1 MGGVPARLT
10 GAAGRGLPVQSGPMM
25 VTDLNHVLG
34 MGDDAPRPARRLTEH
49 LTTIVRAATAAE
61 RAGEWWTSAIPCRR
75 RPGRRACLGRIAILR
90 DQPPVPIHWRCS
102 NCTDEGTI
110 SNWEGSPYDLRR
122 RGLSAVDE
130 IHEVVVGDEIAASL
144 RGLVL
149 LDPDCERLVFAMHA
163 HPRGAALHAGADDL
177 EALLDSVAA
186 ESNHESD
193 PRRRRLDAAF
203 DTLQEAVRATG
214 AQGDRVTAVPL
225 RPERP
230 DLRLPRRRDVAI
242 FRVRV
247 DLDRANPPIWRR
259 IDLRSD
265 LPLDIVH
272 QVLQA
277 AFSWDDRHLY
287 RFALGGRAFDRG
299 SQNFLCCQ
307 DVDDNAWGEPDDGLP
322 AADVRLDET
331 LAEPGDTLHYIYD
344 YGDNWELT
352 LRLDEVATALD
363 DVPTAT
369 VIDGGRAAPPEDCGG
384 LTDAAEL
391 AEVLDEPARFEPA
404 ALNSAL
410 RRPFFTL
417 YEAGFDRRLLD
428 IVLHLEHTRFGADL
442 EQRMQQ
448 LVAGETSHEID
459 RSRYLGAHQWFL
471 DRAFDGGIPLTAAGY
486 LKPADVEA
494 AANVVPTM
502 GDWIGVHNREVH
514 CAPLLDFRERLQ
526 RIGLLR
532 KRKGVLVL
540 TRAGAAAQRDPRAL
554 WDHLSARLVPA
565 TTGGFDAPASV
576 LLLAYAA
583 TSPDS
588 DLPYDQVAAALSE
601 LGWRHPSGRPL
612 AAVSLYHL
620 PVRYD
625 LANVSD
631 RPLSR
636 STRHHISA
644 GAAALARAAL
654 RRGVPGSR
662 GLEG

>member
-1 MGGVPARLT
+1 
-10 GAAGRGLPVQSGPMM
+10 MM
-25 VTDLNHVLG
+25 VTDLNHVPG

-49 LTTIVRAATAAE
+49 LTAIVRAATAAE

-110 SNWEGSPYDLRR
+110 SNWEESPYDLRR

-144 RGLVL
+144 
-149 LDPDCERLVFAMHA
+149 
-163 HPRGAALHAGADDL
+163 
-177 EALLDSVAA
+177 
-186 ESNHESD
+186 
-193 PRRRRLDAAF
+193 
-203 DTLQEAVRATG
+203 QEAVRATG
-214 AQGDRVTAVPL
+214 APGDRVTAVPL

-259 IDLRSD
+259 IELRSD

-307 DVDDNAWGEPDDGLP
+307 DVDDDAWGEPDDGLP

-331 LAEPGDTLHYIYD
+331 LAEPGDTLHYVYD

-363 DVPTAT
+363 DVATAT
-369 VIDGGRAAPPEDCGG
+369 VVDGGRAAPPEDCGG

-428 IVLHLEHTRFGADL
+428 IVLRLEHTRFGADL

-448 LVAGETSHEID
+448 LVAVETSDEID

-494 AANVVPTM
+494 AANVVPAM
-502 GDWIGVHNREVH
+502 GDWIGAHNREVH

-554 WDHLSARLVPA
+554 WDHLSARLAPA

-588 DLPYDQVAAALSE
+588 DLPYDEVAAALSE

-612 AAVSLYHL
+612 AAAAVYHL

-662 GLEG
+662 GLEGTR